1 MDKKYIPTKESDE
14 IISPKMF
21 LRKYRILE
29 KGIYCVNCNFSYT
42 EGKMGAAEK
51 HIQNNESTKHKNGKK
66 GCKFIEFL

>member
-1 MDKKYIPTKESDE
+1 MDKKYIPTKENDE

-21 LRKYRILE
+21 LRKYGILE

-51 HIQNNESTKHKNGKK
+51 
-66 GCKFIEFL
+66 